1 MNKWI
6 AAAMIAG
13 AFAAHAKQ
21 LKKPDDNT
29 WWMED
34 GREIELSGK
43 PVFSRWT
50 PAGVEVKSKADGKG
64 FSFYAKGGKDPK
76 AVTGIVFSPEYP
88 YLTFRITGFD
98 LLNQYRNWTLIVNG
112 WMSSCQ
118 VAAPQKGIY
127 VYDLFRNLPEKAAAN
142 RTRYL
147 TFFIYNLRMDLEYL
161 KLVKKPPYVVRA
173 ECADPEIRPGSKVK
187 FTAELE
193 KEAEDV
199 SVSLITGGVPSI
211 VKVNG
216 SVKIQLKPTDKTQK
230 IWSAEVEIKSLG
242 LKKVMNR
249 HGIFMKMAVLGGDLD
264 EPVWVGLPYKVMP

>member
-43 PVFSRWT
+43 PVLSRWT
-50 PAGVEVKSKADGKG
+50 PAGVEVKSKPDGKG

-88 YLTFRITGFD
+88 YLTFRITGFY
-98 LLNQYRNWTLIVNG
+98 LLNQYRNWTLMING

-173 ECADPEIRPGSKVK
+173 ECADPEIKPGSKVK

-211 VKVNG
+211 IKVNG
-216 SVKIQLKPTDKTQK
+216 AVRIQLKPTDKTQK

-242 LKKVMNR
+242 LKKAMNR
-249 HGIFMKMAVLGGDLD
+249 HGIFMKMDVLGGDLD